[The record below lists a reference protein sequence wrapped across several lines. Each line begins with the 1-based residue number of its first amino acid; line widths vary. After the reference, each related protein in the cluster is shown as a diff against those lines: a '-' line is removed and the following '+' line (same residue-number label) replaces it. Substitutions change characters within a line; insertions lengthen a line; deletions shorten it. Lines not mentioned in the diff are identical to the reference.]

1 MSTDYIKGEAVKKI
15 VIFGLVAAV
24 IGLTA
29 GCSVNDADVVN
40 RNISTDA
47 DNFKIPRRITFINGI
62 TDNYLLTIEGYCSI
76 DSGNPAQLTVT
87 CAVAGGY
94 NRSYLGRSDNVTW
107 IAEQLEPAKVSANF
121 YKVTFKPSVIIPN
134 PELR

>member
-1 MSTDYIKGEAVKKI
+1 MKRLIIA
-15 VIFGLVAAV
+15 GLAALV
-24 IGLTA
+24 LGTGLTA
-29 GCSVNDADVVN
+29 CATDADVVN
-40 RNISTDA
+40 KNISQDA
-47 DNFKIPRRITFINGI
+47 DNFKVPRRITFINGI

-76 DSGNPAQLTVT
+76 DSSNPVQLTVT

-107 IAEQLEPAKVSANF
+107 IAEQLQPAKVSANF